1 MRPSGGVL
9 RSLMLGE
16 AGRLLTHRVL
26 IATTTRWERRAE
38 GETLCLLHRLY
49 HHTLMRQGRAAPH
62 HAKN

>member
-9 RSLMLGE
+9 RSLIPGE

-38 GETLCLLHRLY
+38 RETLCLLHRLY